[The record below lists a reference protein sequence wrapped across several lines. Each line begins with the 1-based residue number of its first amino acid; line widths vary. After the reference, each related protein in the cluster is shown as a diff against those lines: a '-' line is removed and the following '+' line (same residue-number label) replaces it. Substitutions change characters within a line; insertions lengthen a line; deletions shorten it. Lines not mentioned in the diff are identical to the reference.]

1 MKALELIHEKR
12 DEILR
17 IAAKHGVSNIR
28 LFGSV
33 ARGEEGPESDVDF
46 LVEAGAA
53 TTPWFPAGLVVDLE
67 DVLGRSVEVVTN
79 RGLNSDL
86 REHVL
91 AEAVPV

>member
-1 MKALELIHEKR
+1 MKALEIVHEKR

-33 ARGEEGPESDVDF
+33 VRGEEGSDSDVDF
-46 LVEAGAA
+46 LVETGAA
-53 TTPWFPAGLVVDLE
+53 TTPWFPAGLIVDLE
-67 DVLGRSVEVVTN
+67 DLLGRPVEVVTN
-79 RGLNSDL
+79 RGLNPDL